1 MIPGSRG
8 GRARSL
14 RAAALALAAG
24 ACVLLPGLPAAAGVI
39 APNPTWVQAWSWRA
53 GAAGLPPACAPAAGT
68 TGGVR
73 LAPSRVGSAGGRL
86 RIAPAGSPAG
96 TRDGDTGIAC
106 RTRLP
111 DAARV
116 VLRARLPETPG
127 VLTWIG
133 VSPTPP
139 GDGPRGCG
147 LAVAG
152 RGTRSVSRS
161 LPSGSGKG
169 ADVVRLRDAPAGS
182 THVFTLTWTPTTFT
196 VAVDGREV
204 HREPARCG
212 AGAARWLTI
221 GATTTGREPHAE
233 PLVVTALAVETP
245 RPPAG
250 TGTVVA
256 LPGAGRA
263 PAAPQSALSA
273 VHAVPAVPV
282 PAAADKPLL
291 GQVGSEVDG
300 RLPDAVAALQTT
312 ALPGPWPLA
321 GTCAGVGV
329 LLGVLRAAIAARR
342 RPVAGA

>member
-39 APNPTWVQAWSWRA
+39 APNPSWVQARSWRA
-53 GAAGLPPACAPAAGT
+53 GAAGLPPACSPAAGT

-73 LAPSRVGSAGGRL
+73 LAPSRVGFAGGRL
-86 RIAPAGSPAG
+86 RIAPAD
-96 TRDGDTGIAC
+96 TRDGHSGITC

-111 DAARV
+111 DAGRV

-147 LAVAG
+147 LAVTG
-152 RGTRSVSRS
+152 RGTQYVSRS

-169 ADVVRLRDAPAGS
+169 ADVVLLRDAPAGS
-182 THVFTLTWTPTTFT
+182 THVFTLTWTATTFT

-204 HREPARCG
+204 HREPAGCG

-245 RPPAG
+245 PPPAG
-250 TGTVVA
+250 SGTVAA

-263 PAAPQSALSA
+263 PAAPRSALSA

-282 PAAADKPLL
+282 PAAAAKPLL

-312 ALPGPWPLA
+312 APPGPWPLA